1 MFKKLVGNKAFY
13 TMVFAVAVPIMIQNG
28 ITNFV
33 GLLDNIMVGQVGTE
47 PMSGVSIVNQLLMV
61 YYICVF
67 GGLSGAGIFGAQFY
81 GSGDM
86 EGVRHT
92 FRFKLYVIIILTTV
106 GFLAFGFFG
115 EPLIRLYLHDT
126 GDGIADVSKVL
137 GYGKAYLRI
146 MMFGLPP
153 FALSQAYAST
163 LRETGETKLPMVAGI
178 TAVFVNLFFNY
189 VFIFGHFGAPK
200 MGTQGAALATVL
212 SRYVELG
219 IMVITAHRHS
229 EHFEFVDGLYRTL
242 KLPGQLAKRI
252 FTMGAPLQL
261 NEILWSVSMAMVV
274 QCYSTRGV
282 TTVAALNISN
292 TVSNLFNVVFYSM
305 GSAVSIIVGQ
315 KLGSGDIEDAKDT
328 DIKLIF
334 FSGVLCVG
342 MGLLMILSAPFI
354 PRIYKTAPEVRQLA
368 TRLII
373 VAAACMP
380 LYSTN
385 NACYFTVRSGG
396 KTWITFAFDS
406 MYQCLI
412 TYPLAFILSH
422 FTKMPIVPM
431 FLCVQLIDI
440 FKLIMGL
447 YLVHKGTWAENL
459 VAE

>member
-1 MFKKLVGNKAFY
+1 
-13 TMVFAVAVPIMIQNG
+13 
-28 ITNFV
+28 
-33 GLLDNIMVGQVGTE
+33 
-47 PMSGVSIVNQLLMV
+47 
-61 YYICVF
+61 
-67 GGLSGAGIFGAQFY
+67 
-81 GSGDM
+81 
-86 EGVRHT
+86 
-92 FRFKLYVIIILTTV
+92 
-106 GFLAFGFFG
+106 
-115 EPLIRLYLHDT
+115 
-126 GDGIADVSKVL
+126 
-137 GYGKAYLRI
+137 
-146 MMFGLPP
+146 
-153 FALSQAYAST
+153 
-163 LRETGETKLPMVAGI
+163 
-178 TAVFVNLFFNY
+178 
-189 VFIFGHFGAPK
+189 
-200 MGTQGAALATVL
+200 
-212 SRYVELG
+212 
-219 IMVITAHRHS
+219 
-229 EHFEFVDGLYRTL
+229 
-242 KLPGQLAKRI
+242 
-252 FTMGAPLQL
+252 
-261 NEILWSVSMAMVV
+261 MAMVV

-406 MYQCLI
+406 MYQGLI

-422 FTKMPIVPM
+422 LTKMPIVPM